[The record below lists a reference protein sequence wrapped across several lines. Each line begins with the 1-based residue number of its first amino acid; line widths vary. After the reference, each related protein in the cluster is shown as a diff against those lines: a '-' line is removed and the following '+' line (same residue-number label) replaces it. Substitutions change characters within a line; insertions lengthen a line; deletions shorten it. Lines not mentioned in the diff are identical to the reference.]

1 MLTALLVALVPAL
14 QDSRPPAPPDEPEFV
29 SQVPS

>member
-1 MLTALLVALVPAL
+1 MWLELLSLTALLL
-14 QDSRPPAPPDEPEFV
+14 QEPAPQEPDEPEFV

>member
-1 MLTALLVALVPAL
+1 MLLELFTFASLLL
-14 QDSRPPAPPDEPEFV
+14 QEPAPQEPDEPEFV

>member
-1 MLTALLVALVPAL
+1 MIAALLVALVPTL
-14 QDSRPPAPPDEPEFV
+14 QDGPPTAPDEPEFV

>member
-1 MLTALLVALVPAL
+1 MLNGLFVLAMLLCQEA
-14 QDSRPPAPPDEPEFV
+14 PAPQEPDEPEFV